1 MGLFMSIE
9 PCDDFPCGGYLSCTP
24 PVPFIYNLILLDS
37 CDCEITRIAIKKHWM
52 HPALERTEIEADG
65 FCGTLF
71 KPPGEG
77 PFPAVIDISGTGGGL
92 HEHKGSMLASEGFVV
107 LCVAFF
113 QYKNLVKKLSDV
125 EIEYFEKERENQ
137 WRELCLQGVSFGGT
151 IAYRLASRYSQI
163 NAVVSI
169 NGPHVQNSFINIKE
183 YGELLP
189 QPRSLV
195 WASTSLNDQSSVW
208 TDPKLGYFIN
218 GLMVSSPVL
227 RHIELDESVEIPW
240 RRIPASTSFRLV
252 ASIDDLVAPSVFC
265 CRYVSQRLI
274 EGGHNFEVQLLNG
287 GHIMEPPYFP
297 HHDKVNAKFQG
308 VFCGYGGDI
317 VLHGKSQELSWVRTI
332 EFFTRTLGKPANMP
346 EWKRLQPECIRC
358 NL

>member
-71 KPPGEG
+71 KPPGERRKG

-125 EIEYFEKERENQ
+125 EIEYFE
-137 WRELCLQGVSFGGT
+137 
-151 IAYRLASRYSQI
+151 I

-189 QPRSLV
+189 QPR
-195 WASTSLNDQSSVW
+195 

-274 EGGHNFEVQLLNG
+274 EGGHNFEACWSASRE
-287 GHIMEPPYFP
+287 M
-297 HHDKVNAKFQG
+297 QG
-308 VFCGYGGDI
+308 
-317 VLHGKSQELSWVRTI
+317 
-332 EFFTRTLGKPANMP
+332 LG
-346 EWKRLQPECIRC
+346 
-358 NL
+358 